1 MDRLMETGSRGAS
14 GGVGVGYRELRKAVA
29 RDLEW
34 LLNTRVLVPDLWE
47 KLGEARSSILTYG
60 LPDLSPY
67 SWASHGDKGAITAR
81 IEEVIRSFEPRLVAR
96 TVKVEILPSKSVDDF
111 KVRLRI
117 DALLHVE
124 PFSERV
130 SFDTDVDFDSGSVRV
145 SDAS

>member
-1 MDRLMETGSRGAS
+1 METGRRGAS
-14 GGVGVGYRELRKAVA
+14 GEAGVGYRELLKAVA

-47 KLGEARSSILTYG
+47 TLAEARCSILTYG

-67 SWASHGDKGAITAR
+67 SWASHGDKRLITAR
-81 IEEVIRSFEPRLVAR
+81 IEEVIRTFEPRLVPR
-96 TVKVEILPSKSVDDF
+96 TVKVEVLPSKSVDDF

-124 PFSERV
+124 PISERV
-130 SFDTDVDFDSGSVRV
+130 SFDSDVDFDSGSVRV
-145 SDAS
+145 SDVN